1 MVGILFPFGM
11 AYFQERTVGFQGVVR
26 KHLIN
31 PLGQLAELCLVHLH
45 LNGTS
50 SDVEHL
56 VTAEFPSREGVVNSK
71 ASKGGAT
78 QAKPLGKP
86 TQENESK

>member
-1 MVGILFPFGM
+1 M
-11 AYFQERTVGFQGVVR
+11 GFQGVLR

-56 VTAEFPSREGVVNSK
+56 VTAEFPSREGVV
-71 ASKGGAT
+71 ASIA
-78 QAKPLGKP
+78 
-86 TQENESK
+86 SS